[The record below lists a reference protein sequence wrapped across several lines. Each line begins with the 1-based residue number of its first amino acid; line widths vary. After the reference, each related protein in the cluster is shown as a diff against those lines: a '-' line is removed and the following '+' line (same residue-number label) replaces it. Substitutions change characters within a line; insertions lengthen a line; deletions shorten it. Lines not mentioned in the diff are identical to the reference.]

1 MMLTVIVASLSHDP
15 ETLLPVFRYR
25 FSEKTTRQQ
34 DAKAK
39 DDLTQSHSAL
49 GLPHANNAEA
59 QAGLMTLIL
68 TECSRFQRFWLR
80 LAP

>member
-15 ETLLPVFRYR
+15 ETLLPVFR
-25 FSEKTTRQQ
+25 KDHAPQ

-68 TECSRFQRFWLR
+68 TECSRFQRFWRR